1 MPLVVS
7 SHLLLYIQPF
17 TLQVLNFCFVVVVFR
32 EPDTG
37 LASEMVAGQET
48 RMLDND
54 TRMGLYHLLNGTANS
69 SNSSV

>member
-1 MPLVVS
+1 MVS

-17 TLQVLNFCFVVVVFR
+17 TLQVLNFLCFVVFVFR

-48 RMLDND
+48 RMLDNE